1 MRFKGTFEG
10 FNISGE
16 EYLTLE
22 GLLVNCFVIATFL
35 GSCNKTMK
43 IMYIAESLIRLI
55 KYICSMM
62 KSQNINMK
70 GYSFLVPFLIIGLL
84 ISGCKTLTPLGENVN
99 NSSGSSTDYLRRSFG
114 TPTNIIDSGSI
125 GQVWEYLQGYNVAK
139 PGLEMPVGNK
149 FKDTLE
155 TNKRVANVDSSA
167 QNHPSKHYI
176 RFWVK
181 DDKVYKWSAE
191 GYDIYN
197 KHTGEL
203 ILCTGGVLL
212 LVAVV
217 YAFAER

>member
-1 MRFKGTFEG
+1 
-10 FNISGE
+10 
-16 EYLTLE
+16 
-22 GLLVNCFVIATFL
+22 
-35 GSCNKTMK
+35 
-43 IMYIAESLIRLI
+43 
-55 KYICSMM
+55 MM
-62 KSQNINMK
+62 KSQNINIL
-70 GYSFLVPFLIIGLL
+70 SNRILVPFIIICLL

-99 NSSGSSTDYLRRSFG
+99 NSLVNSTDYLRRSFG
-114 TPTNIIDSGSI
+114 APTNIIDSGST
-125 GQVWEYLQGYNVAK
+125 GQIWEYLQGYNVAK

-155 TNKRVANVDSSA
+155 ANKHVANVDTA
-167 QNHPSKHYI
+167 ALNIPSKHYI

-181 DDKVYKWSAE
+181 DDKVYKWRAE

-203 ILCTGGVLL
+203 ILCTGGVVL